1 MTNIKNT
8 ILRNRLEGMKWDVQ
22 PFIYTAVALIEMVE
36 PMHKKG
42 LVIRDLSPDGIMLQH
57 DSNKAA
63 LIEERRLKYAY
74 LSPEQTG
81 RMNRTPDT
89 RSDLYA
95 LGVIYYEM
103 LAGCLPLQADR
114 AEDWLHAH
122 LAMVPKPLGDV
133 RPDVKGPLADIV
145 MKLLCKAPD
154 ERYQSASGLLAD
166 LKQCISLLEETGGI
180 PPFKI
185 GLTDDAARFQ
195 LPRTL
200 FGREAEEAELW
211 NAYEQT
217 QGGSP
222 AFVWVTGRSGSGK
235 TTLIRQLQLPVM
247 RWGGRFVEGKCDLM
261 NRDIPYE
268 PILQALRSL
277 VRQIWQE
284 SPEQITA
291 WKSRLATDLGL
302 SASII
307 AELIPEATPL
317 LGELTPVEIL
327 QPAEAVIRFRWLF
340 SAFLQ
345 IFADTEHPLVMF
357 LDDLQWADPATLDI
371 LREWMQDST
380 LQGFMLIGTHRVES
394 NSIVNEDGE
403 EHVAVWLKQFL
414 LQSMED
420 TKRLKFITMGP
431 LPFTQVNL
439 WVASVLG
446 GELER
451 SRRLAKLLYQ
461 KTGGNPLY
469 LHRLLDSLYREKKL
483 VFDAKQAFWTWNEEA
498 IKELPDDLDVL
509 QLIGARIRTLPP
521 DTIDLLG
528 IAGAMGQRFRL
539 SSAALVSGK
548 PLQEL
553 HQNIQPLLDEGLLF
567 MESDTL
573 LDQAEDRLYSFMHDR
588 IQQAAYAVVPE
599 EDRASL
605 HRNIGYMLQLQ
616 TEPGY
621 EEQALF
627 DIIHHLNLGISEVKD
642 QAERRKLAEYNL
654 QAGLKSKAT
663 TAYVVA
669 QHFLETGLLLLGED
683 ESGTDP
689 LFYRL
694 LLELSECEYVGG
706 RSDRAEELL
715 QRLMDR
721 TVDPLQRSGIYL
733 IRVAMYAYLKKED
746 RAVAVGL
753 QGLEELGWS
762 ISAKPSK
769 AVIGREMIRTFWA
782 LKRKGAELQE
792 LPINTDPMHRALS
805 DLVMAIAASAF
816 ISNPEV
822 AALLYAKFVRYGL
835 QHGNNEAFTFMLVA
849 FAMIQG
855 IALNRY
861 SFAYQLLDVAF
872 QLSAQFENTS
882 FKCRLHFAT
891 GLIEQY
897 RDPIKAAEHFE
908 KSARYGLESGDLT
921 FAGFSVSLRILN
933 HTGDLRDLSACVSV
947 YEASSWPLL
956 DEVTRNLLRITR
968 SYIDE
973 MEGKPG
979 VHMELDELMNGD
991 LTNVTQKNQAFY
1003 ACTSKI
1009 QIAYLNG
1016 AYREALSW
1024 VELTKFNSHQL
1035 TLFQVRK
1042 QHFYQSLSLAS
1053 LYEEA
1058 TLDEQRSI
1066 RTEMGK
1072 QLRSMKKWTEGDV
1085 QRSAAYLLI
1094 LAETMRIKGS
1104 NKLAVTSGYEQAL
1117 TAAREERNVM
1127 IEALVCERMSSWYR
1141 VSGILTAADAILA
1154 EAYSA
1159 YARWGA
1165 TAKAKQLREH
1175 YSGLSAYADVSATL
1189 EKAGSSELL
1198 ESWIARGEYMSDI
1211 HSVDDL
1217 DEDEREYLLF
1227 RDIDKSV
1234 MKQAAGWPGG
1244 IGEGSLMERFLES
1257 AIRYA
1262 GAGKGYVLSMSS
1274 AEEALFTIEAA
1285 VGSQSV
1291 DESEKVDFAA
1301 SIVRYVV
1308 RTAERVIL
1316 ANASLSPYMT
1326 DPYVRGSQPQSILCM
1341 TLPHPGKRHPY
1352 ILYLENN
1359 LVSGIFREDRL
1370 DVLDMLFSRMVYL
1383 ESLGMPRMEVAAVED
1398 VGDNYNET
1406 IHSAMQPLIDS
1417 LTNREAEILRVL
1429 SSGLSNKE
1437 IAVHFGL
1444 TEGTVKNHVFN
1455 IYSKLGI
1462 KRRAQAIAKARELRI
1477 LD

>member
-8 ILRNRLEGMKWDVQ
+8 TLRNRLDGIVWDVQ
-22 PFIYTAVALIEMVE
+22 PFIYTAVALVEMVE
-36 PMHKKG
+36 RIHRKRW
-42 LVIRDLSPDGIMLQH
+42 VIRDLSPDAIMLL
-57 DSNKAA
+57 DLNKAS
-63 LIEERRLKYAY
+63 LIEERKLKYAY

-81 RMNRTPDT
+81 RMNRTPDA

-114 AEDWLHAH
+114 ADDWLHAH
-122 LAMVPKPLGDV
+122 LAIVPKPLGEV
-133 RPDVKGPLADIV
+133 RPDLQGPLADIV
-145 MKLLCKAPD
+145 MKLLSKTPD

-166 LKQCISLLEETGGI
+166 LKHCVSLLEETGEIMPFRIGI
-180 PPFKI
+180 
-185 GLTDDAARFQ
+185 TDDAARFQ
-195 LPRTL
+195 LPRVL

-217 QGGSP
+217 HVGGP

-235 TTLIRQLQLPVM
+235 TTLVRQLQLPVM
-247 RWGGRFVEGKCDLM
+247 RRGGRFIAGKCDLM

-284 SPEQITA
+284 SPGQITA
-291 WKSRLATDLGL
+291 WKSRLATELGL

-317 LGELTPVEIL
+317 LGELSSVEVL
-327 QPAEAVIRFRWLF
+327 QPAEAVVRFRWLF

-345 IFADTEHPLVMF
+345 IFADTEQPLVMF

-371 LREWMQDST
+371 LREWVQEST
-380 LQGFMLIGTHRVES
+380 LQGFMLIGTHRIES
-394 NSIVNEDGE
+394 DSSHSGDGE
-403 EHVAVWLKQFL
+403 EHAAAWLNKFL
-414 LQSMED
+414 LQPMED
-420 TKRLKFITMGP
+420 GKRLKLITMGS

-446 GELER
+446 GELSR

-483 VFDAKQAFWTWNEEA
+483 TFDAEQAFWTWNEET
-498 IKELPDDLDVL
+498 IKELPDDQDVL
-509 QLIGARIRTLPP
+509 QLIGARIRTLPSE
-521 DTIDLLG
+521 TIELLG

-539 SSAALVSGK
+539 STVALVSGK
-548 PLQEL
+548 PLTEL
-553 HQNIQPLLDEGLLF
+553 QKIVQPLLEEGLLF

-599 EDRASL
+599 EDRAGL

-616 TEPGY
+616 AEPGH
-621 EEQALF
+621 EEQVLF
-627 DIIHHLNLGISEVKD
+627 ELIHHLNLGIREIKD

-654 QAGLKSKAT
+654 QAALKSKAT

-706 RSDRAEELL
+706 RPDRAEELL
-715 QRLMDR
+715 QRLMER

-733 IRVAMYAYLKKED
+733 IRVAMYAYLKQED
-746 RAVAVGL
+746 KAVAVGL
-753 QGLEELGWS
+753 QGLGELGWS

-769 AVIGREMIRTFWA
+769 AVIGHEMIRTFWA

-792 LPINTDPMHRALS
+792 LPISTDPMHRALS

-882 FKCRLHFAT
+882 FKCRLHFAA

-947 YEASSWPLL
+947 YEATSWPLL

-973 MEGKPG
+973 LEGKPG

-991 LTNVTQKNQAFY
+991 LSNVTQKNQAFY

-1024 VELTKFNSHQL
+1024 VERTKFNSHQL
-1035 TLFQVRK
+1035 TLFQLRK

-1058 TLDEQRSI
+1058 PLDEQRSI
-1066 RTEMGK
+1066 RTELGK

-1085 QRSAAYLLI
+1085 QRSASYLLI
-1094 LAETMRIKGS
+1094 LTETMRVKGD
-1104 NKLAVTSGYEQAL
+1104 KLAVTSGYEHAL

-1141 VSGILTAADAILA
+1141 MSGILTAADAILA
-1154 EAYSA
+1154 EACSA
-1159 YARWGA
+1159 YSRWGA
-1165 TAKAKQLREH
+1165 IAKAKQLREH
-1175 YSGLSAYADVSATL
+1175 YSGLSAYADGSAAQEKEISSRPL
-1189 EKAGSSELL
+1189 ELSMTHYEHRSD
-1198 ESWIARGEYMSDI
+1198 EY
-1211 HSVDDL
+1211 SVDDV

-1244 IGEGSLMERFLES
+1244 VGEGSLMERFLES

-1262 GAGKGYVLSMSS
+1262 GAGKGYVLSMSN
-1274 AEEALFTIEAA
+1274 AEGALFTIEAA
-1285 VGSQSV
+1285 IGIQPVV
-1291 DESEKVDFAA
+1291 EAERADYAA
-1301 SIVRYVV
+1301 TVVRYVV
-1308 RTAERVIL
+1308 RTAERVVL

-1326 DPYVRGSQPQSILCM
+1326 DPYIRGSQPRSILCM

-1370 DVLDMLFSRMVYL
+1370 DVLDILFSRMVYL
-1383 ESLGMPRMEVAAVED
+1383 ESLGMPLRDTSAEED
-1398 VGDNYNET
+1398 PEDNYNEAT
-1406 IHSAMQPLIDS
+1406 HSAIQPLLDS

-1462 KRRAQAIAKARELRI
+1462 KRRAQAIARARELRI